1 MTTDTP
7 AAAPARRALLIGVGE
22 VPGATET
29 FPSLREAVRADL
41 RLLGEALEGSGYE
54 VERCAGE
61 DSTRTGILTRLDEAA
76 RAVPPGG
83 TFVVAFTGHGI
94 RLGGTDYLVPA
105 DARAPADG
113 HWSLAYTQGLIPA
126 DIAPHLTESGAA
138 TVLWAVDACRDAAAE
153 EAGAAFATRVGV
165 RPGLKLA
172 VLVGCSPG
180 ERCGATAEGSFFS
193 RALAGALHPYASPQT
208 LEQVYEHVRAHAPRL
223 ALRAGHTAQRPLVDY
238 GTDAGR
244 ETSATE
250 VCQGRRLAEEWSTA
264 TREPALWEAARD
276 AEPER
281 VAHLQS
287 CLATLAERC
296 AAVVHKAHAR
306 RDDPWADADF
316 PVRLLRRC
324 LPRLLP
330 EGTPL
335 TVAEVAALIA
345 APFLHEAAWADQL
358 SRSVE
363 LNVLDAGQCKDAGPV
378 RRHWEHVRDQH
389 TQVARKL
396 RGLAGDPERREDAEA
411 VALWLAHRWIA
422 DRMGPGDATVPAGV
436 AEGFAAELAG
446 DTNADRLSEQA
457 DALRWLARAVSP
469 EGLEEEAPVRRTGGM
484 RLRPLAGLLHLAAVL
499 AADARTLPEVI
510 ADHLAVADPVRPSD
524 AVDAMR
530 GALSWDTDGAGGE
543 LYLDMPCPHP
553 AVHAAMQ
560 EVVAEADEVAALLR
574 GWATERLPAGEAE
587 LLAAIPT
594 RVTDRDLR
602 PGAAGTAYDVPL
614 LRFQLSQTEV
624 RDLLM
629 GRELYGDPAL
639 AFRELFQNAM
649 DACRYRAM
657 RGRYLSLRGGPVPA
671 PWEGRISIVQGED
684 ARGRY
689 VECRDNGVG
698 MGREQLESTFTQA
711 GRRFVHSRAFRREQ
725 TEWLRVDPSLQLHPN
740 SRFGIGV
747 LSYFMLADEMTLV
760 TRQVDV
766 DGRPVRDALRVDI
779 ASSGSLFR
787 IRRQEEGAG
796 EDACPEGGTR
806 VRLYLRGDEDLA
818 GLSCAETLRELVAV
832 SEFALEA
839 DDGRRREEWEPG
851 RLYLG
856 ARNPL
861 RNALSAVEGTLWW
874 VPDEGAV
881 LCDGVMTDARP
892 YGYVLNLTA
901 DHAGE
906 LSVDRKRLQSYDEK
920 WAAETLRTGAEC
932 LPDWPEL
939 TLEWLWSMEKKS
951 LPALRTVWDTL
962 RGRGLTVR
970 FRPRRETTIPLD
982 SAGCFA
988 SDQGVERPRFQ
999 ASFRDTHAVTEP
1011 WRARALGLRE
1021 SRAFPYAPAS
1031 LEGLPLAGPGDSTVA
1046 DHPTSDWRAAA
1057 LSFDKA
1063 GLTLGEGLIHMRRL
1077 RAMSPHFAPPPL
1089 SSSLARQHL
1098 GNQERELLRAL
1109 CTSRPQEVHP
1119 DFDVHVVD
1127 TSRDNFTGVIFASQ
1141 RSGRTVGDL
1150 VRTVS
1155 TFSSF
1160 LTSPLPPV
1168 PPELSGHVCSL
1179 DDVQALGTLSFAL
1192 DQGYRIAL
1200 DPTRRTPARAALIR
1214 WLRPGAPDPFA
1225 ETPETVDVF
1234 GAVADKELRASLRSH
1249 LDWSAT
1255 TGPRLAP
1262 LAAVSFAAEREIS
1275 LSEAETELAAQC
1287 AESSVHFTRVSEESG
1302 LREDW
1307 VPSPQAASLLARL
1320 RRSGR
1325 REISLSDV
1333 STFGPDD
1340 PTETL
1345 GELAAA
1351 GAPLAPLWPLLEKWD
1366 ELPQRTRRVLSLAS
1380 RQGPADRLT
1389 TLSLFSAAC
1398 DLQEPL
1404 SDVWDVALGAL
1415 PDRASLVPP
1424 LPETVRH
1431 YSVARADGECLTNLP
1446 PSESGA
1452 YGYLQV
1458 FLHQTRELTNRRNGV
1473 PSYRDEGKA
1482 PEWAPLTAARLV
1494 RYAHERGLSPADAY
1508 AHLAP
1513 LRALG
1518 AQIPELTD
1526 EELATFP
1533 GTVPDGLTVIALA
1546 DTHRV
1551 SAPGEPFCAL
1561 DLVSIAARLGEPV
1574 SAAWRR
1580 MEPYAC
1586 LGVRTDVAHIPDVL
1600 PLWQDL
1606 ALLSTHL
1613 DGMLPAVTGRVT
1625 DAHIAFA
1632 AEGVEETADW
1642 VRERLTAYAAMFEL
1656 EVNDDGA

>member
-1 MTTDTP
+1 MTTDLP
-7 AAAPARRALLIGVGE
+7 PGAPARRALLIGVGE
-22 VPGATET
+22 VPGAPET

-41 RLLGEALEGSGYE
+41 RLLGDALEGSGYE

-76 RAVPPGG
+76 RAVPAGG

-105 DARAPADG
+105 DARVPADG

-126 DIAPHLTESGAA
+126 DIAPHLAESGAE
-138 TVLWAVDACRDAAAE
+138 TVLWAVDACRDTAE
-153 EAGAAFATRVGV
+153 EGETAFATRVGV
-165 RPGLKLA
+165 RPGRKLA

-223 ALRAGHTAQRPLVDY
+223 ALRAGHTPQRPLVDY

-244 ETSATE
+244 ATSSTE
-250 VCQGRRLAEEWSTA
+250 ICQGRRLSEEWSAA
-264 TREPALWEAARD
+264 TREPVLWEAARD

-281 VAHLQS
+281 VARFQS

-296 AAVVHKAHAR
+296 AALVHKAHAR
-306 RDDPWADADF
+306 RDDPWADDDF

-330 EGTPL
+330 GGTPL

-358 SRSVE
+358 SRTVD
-363 LNVLDAGQCKDAGPV
+363 LDVLDAGHRKDAGPV

-422 DRMGPGDATVPAGV
+422 DRMGPGDATVPADL
-436 AEGFAAELAG
+436 AEGFAAELSGEAVP
-446 DTNADRLSEQA
+446 NADRLAEQA
-457 DALRWLARAVSP
+457 AALRWLARAVSP
-469 EGLEEEAPVRRTGGM
+469 EGLEEDPPVRRTGGM

-499 AADARTLPEVI
+499 AADVRTLPEVV

-530 GALSWDTDGAGGE
+530 GALSWTTDGAGGE

-560 EVVAEADEVAALLR
+560 EVTAEADEVAALLR

-587 LLAAIPT
+587 LLAAVPT
-594 RVTDRDLR
+594 RVTDRGLR
-602 PGAAGTAYDVPL
+602 PGAAGTAYEVPL

-657 RGRYLSLRGGPVPA
+657 RGRYLALRGGPVPS

-725 TEWLRVDPSLQLHPN
+725 TEWLRADPSLQLHPN

-796 EDACPEGGTR
+796 EDTCPEGGTR

-818 GLSCAETLRELVAV
+818 GLSCAKTLRELVAV

-856 ARNPL
+856 RRAPLEKARC
-861 RNALSAVEGTLWW
+861 AVAGTLWW
-874 VPDEGAV
+874 VPEEGAV
-881 LCDGVMTDARP
+881 LCDGVMTDERP
-892 YGYVLNLTA
+892 YGYVLNLTD

-920 WAAETLRTGAEC
+920 WAAEILRTGAEC

-939 TLEWLWSMEKKS
+939 SMDWLWSMEEKS
-951 LPALRTVWDTL
+951 LPALRTVWEVL
-962 RGRGLTVR
+962 RGRGLTVS
-970 FRPRRETTIPLD
+970 FRPRREERVSLD

-988 SDQGVERPRFQ
+988 GDQDVEQPGHPSLRESGVL
-999 ASFRDTHAVTEP
+999 TEP
-1011 WRARALGLRE
+1011 WRAHALGLRK
-1021 SRAFPYAPAS
+1021 SRAFPYAPAC

-1046 DHPTSDWRAAA
+1046 RRPTSDWRAAV
-1057 LSFDKA
+1057 LSFDLA
-1063 GLTLGEGLIHMRRL
+1063 GFTLGEGLIRMRRL
-1077 RAMSPHFAPPPL
+1077 RAMSPLFAPPPL
-1089 SSSLARQHL
+1089 SSSPARQRL
-1098 GNQERELLRAL
+1098 TRRERELLTAL
-1109 CTSRPQEVHP
+1109 CSSRFQGVDT
-1119 DFDVHVVD
+1119 DFDALVID
-1127 TSRDNFTGVIFASQ
+1127 TSRDDFTGIIFASQ
-1141 RSGRTVGDL
+1141 RSGSTVGDL
-1150 VRTVS
+1150 ARTLAAF
-1155 TFSSF
+1155 TPF
-1160 LTSPLPPV
+1160 LPRPLPPV
-1168 PPELSGHVCSL
+1168 PPELSTYVCSP
-1179 DDVQALGTLSFAL
+1179 DDTHALSSLSYAL
-1192 DQGYRIAL
+1192 DQEFPFTL
-1200 DPTRRTPARAALIR
+1200 DAQRRTPARAALIR
-1214 WLRPGAPDPFA
+1214 WLWPEAPDPFEEA
-1225 ETPETVDVF
+1225 PRAVEVF
-1234 GAVADKELRASLRSH
+1234 GPVADRELRGWLRNH
-1249 LDWSAT
+1249 LEWPSGAGAGLT
-1255 TGPRLAP
+1255 PS
-1262 LAAVSFAAEREIS
+1262 AAVSFAAERGIS
-1275 LSEAETELAAQC
+1275 LSDAETELAALC
-1287 AESSVHFTRVSEESG
+1287 AASSVEFTRLSGESG
-1302 LREDW
+1302 MRGDL
-1307 VPSPQAASLLARL
+1307 VPSHQAASLLARV
-1320 RRSGR
+1320 RWSGR
-1325 REISLSDV
+1325 HEISVRDIM
-1333 STFGPDD
+1333 TFDSDD
-1340 PTETL
+1340 PTGGL
-1345 GELAAA
+1345 RELAAA
-1351 GAPLAPLWPLLEKWD
+1351 GAPVAPLWPLLEKWD
-1366 ELPQRTRRVLSLAS
+1366 ELPQRTRRVLGVSS
-1380 RQGPADRLT
+1380 DNRSPHRPVDRLT
-1389 TLSLFSAAC
+1389 SASLFSAAC
-1398 DLQEPL
+1398 DLLEPL
-1404 SDVWDVALGAL
+1404 SDVWHVARTAL
-1415 PDRASLVPP
+1415 PGRSALVPP
-1424 LPETVRH
+1424 LPDTVRD
-1431 YSVARADGECLTNLP
+1431 YRPARTDLDCLTDT
-1446 PSESGA
+1446 PSASGA
-1452 YGYLQV
+1452 SRGNYLDALFSRV
-1458 FLHQTRELTNRRNGV
+1458 APG
-1473 PSYRDEGKA
+1473 SWRDWDRT
-1482 PEWAPLTAARLV
+1482 PDWAPLTAARLV
-1494 RYAHERGLSPADAY
+1494 RYAHQRGLSPADAY

-1518 AQIPELTD
+1518 AKIPELTS
-1526 EELATFP
+1526 EQLAALP
-1533 GTVPDGLTVIALA
+1533 GHVPDGLTVIALA
-1546 DTHRV
+1546 DTNRV
-1551 SAPGEPFCAL
+1551 TPPGEPFTAL

-1586 LGVRTDVAHIPDVL
+1586 LGVRTSVTHIPDVL
-1600 PLWQDL
+1600 PRWQDL

-1613 DGMLPAVTGRVT
+1613 DGMLPAVTGEVSG
-1625 DAHIAFA
+1625 AHIAFA
-1632 AEGVEETADW
+1632 AEGVEETAEW
-1642 VRERLTAYAAMFEL
+1642 VRERLRVYAAMFEL
-1656 EVNDDGA
+1656 EVTDDGA